1 MALFPV
7 PVIKRIKSIIRAD
20 HFLFLSNGIKQDIQ
34 FVEIY
39 NEMIHQY
46 YDDAGII
53 IKKDYEINDG
63 CAQQFTIV
71 KAFFSLM
78 ERPLKPVQMIFESMH
93 DKGLSDG
100 IRGYVK
106 NALTCAV
113 TVDS

>member
-1 MALFPV
+1 M
-7 PVIKRIKSIIRAD
+7 
-20 HFLFLSNGIKQDIQ
+20 
-34 FVEIY
+34 EIY

-46 YDDAGII
+46 YDYAGII
-53 IKKDYEINDG
+53 IK
-63 CAQQFTIV
+63 QQFTIV

-113 TVDS
+113 HC

>member
-1 MALFPV
+1 
-7 PVIKRIKSIIRAD
+7 
-20 HFLFLSNGIKQDIQ
+20 
-34 FVEIY
+34 
-39 NEMIHQY
+39 MIHQY

-78 ERPLKPVQMIFESMH
+78 ERPLKPVHMIFESMH
-93 DKGLSDG
+93 DKSLSDG
-100 IRGYVK
+100 IRSYVK

-113 TVDS
+113 HC